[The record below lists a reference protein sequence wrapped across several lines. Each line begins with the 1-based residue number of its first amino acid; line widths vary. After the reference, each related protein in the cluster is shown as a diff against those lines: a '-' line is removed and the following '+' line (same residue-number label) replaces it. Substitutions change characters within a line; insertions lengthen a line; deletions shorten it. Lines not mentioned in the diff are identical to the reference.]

1 MKKHLY
7 TTLNSTSQSDASDAI
22 VTTLCRRLP
31 SKIDADDGI
40 WLPLIPI
47 GAFTGRDGRSW
58 TNSDPEQV
66 VKNTT
71 LPFIL
76 DNDHASEITAN
87 TQASGWVT
95 QLKVEQDHILGLL
108 ELNTL
113 GKESIDDKRYK
124 FYSPAF
130 HTTKDGAVHAL
141 CSVGLT
147 NKPNLYVPALNK
159 AEDSRTLNTTTTQ
172 KDDTMLAALLAALGL
187 AADADQSTAI
197 DAIKDLKAAS
207 VATKTPD
214 LNHFVPQATHSQVVT
229 ELNTVNAK
237 LAALETEKHNEA
249 VETALNAAIKDKK
262 IAPAD
267 REFYAVY
274 CSTESGLNDF
284 KEFVAKKALVIG
296 ESNLPDKPAQKDG
309 KDTELNSEQQGI
321 LAQMGVSL
329 D

>member
-159 AEDSRTLNTTTTQ
+159 TQDNETTPPK
-172 KDDTMLAALLAALGL
+172 KDDSMLKALLAALGL
-187 AADADQSTAI
+187 AEDADQTVALNAI
-197 DAIKDLKAAS
+197 QALKD
-207 VATKTPD
+207 TKPDPQTPD
-214 LNHFVPQATHSQVVT
+214 LNSFVPQATHTQVVT
-229 ELNTVNAK
+229 ELNTANAK
-237 LAALETEKHNEA
+237 LADLETAKHKDA
-249 VETALNAAIKDKK
+249 VETAINTAITDKK

-267 REFYAVY
+267 KEFYTAC
-274 CSTESGLNDF
+274 CSTEQGLADF
-284 KEFVAKKALVIG
+284 NKFAATKAPVIG
-296 ESNLPDKPAQKDG
+296 DSNLPNSPAQKDG

-321 LAQMGVSL
+321 LAQMGVVL

>member
-7 TTLNSTSQSDASDAI
+7 TALNSTSQSDASDAI

-229 ELNTVNAK
+229 ELNTANAK
-237 LAALETEKHNEA
+237 LADLETAKHKDA
-249 VETALNAAIKDKK
+249 VETAINTAITDKK

-267 REFYAVY
+267 KEFYTAC
-274 CSTESGLNDF
+274 CSTEQGLADF
-284 KEFVAKKALVIG
+284 NKFAATKAPVIG
-296 ESNLPDKPAQKDG
+296 DSNLPDKSPNKDA

-321 LAQMGVSL
+321 LAQMGVIL

>member
-172 KDDTMLAALLAALGL
+172 KDNSMLTALLAALGL
-187 AADADQSTAI
+187 SEDADQTVALNAI
-197 DAIKDLKAAS
+197 QALKDAKPEP
-207 VATKTPD
+207 KTPD
-214 LNHFVPQATHSQVVT
+214 LNSFVPHATHNQVVT
-229 ELNTVNAK
+229 ELNTANAK
-237 LAALETEKHNEA
+237 LAALETEKHQEA
-249 VETALNAAIKDKK
+249 VETALNAAISDKK

-267 REFYAVY
+267 REFYANY
-274 CSTESGLNDF
+274 CSTEQGLADF
-284 KEFVAKKALVIG
+284 NKFVSTKAPVIG
-296 ESNLPDKPAQKDG
+296 DSNLPDKPAQKDG

-321 LAQMGVSL
+321 LAQMGVVL

>member
-7 TTLNSTSQSDASDAI
+7 TALNSTSQSDANDAI
-22 VTTLCRRLP
+22 ITTLCRSLP
-31 SKIDADDGI
+31 SDIEADDGI

-76 DNDHASEITAN
+76 DNDHASEVTAN
-87 TQASGWVT
+87 TQASGWIT

-159 AEDSRTLNTTTTQ
+159 AQDNQTTPLE
-172 KDDTMLAALLAALGL
+172 KDDPMLPELLAALGL
-187 AADADQSTAI
+187 SADADQATALN
-197 DAIKDLKAAS
+197 AINALKTA
-207 VATKTPD
+207 KPDPQMPD

-229 ELNTVNAK
+229 ELNAANTK

-249 VETALNAAIKDKK
+249 VETALNAAISEKK

-267 REFYAVY
+267 KAFYANY
-274 CSTESGLNDF
+274 CSTEQGLADF
-284 KEFVAKKALVIG
+284 NKFVSTKAPVIG
-296 ESNLPDKPAQKDG
+296 DSNLPDKPAQKDG

-321 LAQMGVSL
+321 LAQMGVVL

>member
-7 TTLNSTSQSDASDAI
+7 ITLNNVTQSDAI
-22 VTTLCRRLP
+22 VTALCRSLP
-31 SKIDADDGI
+31 SDINAEEGI
-40 WLPLIPI
+40 WLPLVPI
-47 GAFTGRDGRSW
+47 GAFAGRDGRSW
-58 TNSDPEQV
+58 TNSDPEAV
-66 VKNTT
+66 INNTT
-71 LPFIL
+71 LPFVL
-76 DNDHASEITAN
+76 DIDHASELTPN
-87 TQASGWVT
+87 TEASGWVT
-95 QLKVEQDHILGLL
+95 KLKIQEDHIFGWL
-108 ELNTL
+108 EFNAL
-113 GKESIDDKRYK
+113 GKKAIDEKRYK

-130 HTTKDGAVHAL
+130 NVTKDGVL
-141 CSVGLT
+141 LDLSSMGLT

-159 AEDSRTLNTTTTQ
+159 AQDNQTTPQQ
-172 KDDTMLAALLAALGL
+172 KDDPMLKALLAALGL
-187 AADADQSTAI
+187 SEDADQSTAI

-274 CSTESGLNDF
+274 CSTETGLKGF
-284 KEFVAKKALVIG
+284 KEFVAKKAPVIG
-296 ESNLPDKPAQKDG
+296 DSNLPDKPAQKDG

-321 LAQMGVSL
+321 LAQMGVVL
-329 D
+329 

>member
-7 TTLNSTSQSDASDAI
+7 ITLNSTSQSDANDTI

-31 SKIDADDGI
+31 SEVSADEGM

-58 TNSDPEQV
+58 TNANPEQV

-76 DNDHASEITAN
+76 DNDHASEVTAN
-87 TQASGWVT
+87 TQASGWIT
-95 QLKVEQDHILGLL
+95 QLKVEKDHILGLL

-159 AEDSRTLNTTTTQ
+159 AEDSQTTPPQ
-172 KDDTMLAALLAALGL
+172 KDDPMLKELLAALGL
-187 AADADQSTAI
+187 AADADQTAAL
-197 DAIKDLKAAS
+197 DAIRALKATNAEQ
-207 VATKTPD
+207 KTPD
-214 LNHFVPQATHSQVVT
+214 LNHFVPQATHTQLVT
-229 ELNTVNAK
+229 ELNTANAK
-237 LAALETEKHNEA
+237 LAKLETAKHNEA
-249 VETALNAAIKDKK
+249 VETALNAAISDKK

-267 REFYAVY
+267 KAFYANC
-274 CSTESGLNDF
+274 CSTETGLQGF
-284 KEFVAKKALVIG
+284 KDFVAKKASVIG
-296 ESNLPDKPAQKDG
+296 DSNLPDKPAQKDG

-321 LAQMGVSL
+321 LAQMGVVL
-329 D
+329 

>member
-159 AEDSRTLNTTTTQ
+159 AQDTQTTPLE
-172 KDDTMLAALLAALGL
+172 KDDPMLPELLAALGL
-187 AADADQSTAI
+187 SADADQATALN
-197 DAIKDLKAAS
+197 AINALKTA
-207 VATKTPD
+207 KPDPQMPD

-249 VETALNAAIKDKK
+249 VETALNAAISDKK

-267 REFYAVY
+267 REFYANY
-274 CSTESGLNDF
+274 CSTETGLQGF
-284 KEFVAKKALVIG
+284 KDFVAKKASVIG
-296 ESNLPDKPAQKDG
+296 DSNLPDKSPNKDA

-321 LAQMGVSL
+321 LAQMGVVL
-329 D
+329 

>member
-7 TTLNSTSQSDASDAI
+7 TTLNSTSQSNASDAI

-159 AEDSRTLNTTTTQ
+159 VEDQTTPPK
-172 KDDTMLAALLAALGL
+172 KDDSMLPELLAALGL
-187 AADADQSTAI
+187 AADADQATALN
-197 DAIKDLKAAS
+197 AINALKIA
-207 VATKTPD
+207 KPEPQMPD
-214 LNHFVPQATHSQVVT
+214 LNHFVPQATHTQVVT
-229 ELNTVNAK
+229 ELNTANQK
-237 LAALETEKHNEA
+237 LAALETAKHKEA
-249 VETALNAAIKDKK
+249 VETALNSAISEKK

-267 REFYAVY
+267 KEFYANY
-274 CSTESGLNDF
+274 CSTEQGLADF
-284 KEFVAKKALVIG
+284 NKFVSTKAPVIG
-296 ESNLPDKPAQKDG
+296 DSNLPDKPAQKDG

-321 LAQMGVSL
+321 LAQMGVVL